1 MKIYG
6 KLIIFTFLMAAIL
19 SVSAVSVY
27 ADDGFNDVKESDW
40 YYEAVKESVE
50 AGIFTGTSK
59 NEFSPKKGMSRAM
72 FVTTLARLYEVDTS
86 SYTGT
91 SFDDVEAGSWYAPS
105 VEWAYKNGITDGIG
119 GGKFGVTNTIT
130 RQQMV
135 ALFYKSA
142 VAFGESADIPDD
154 FKYSRS
160 ADTAEIA
167 DWAIDGMKWALANGV
182 ISGTGNEGTSLILS
196 PKNTATRAQAAQLIL
211 NFINFRQADEP
222 KIASLT
228 INGNP
233 IDKYTVIYADNK
245 ESKKAAKALVDYVER
260 SAGVSLPMATDASDI
275 GEYEILIGK
284 TNREPSLIRAERDG
298 EDKCSFEIRV
308 KGNYL
313 LIAGKYEEHEG
324 SYFGVVGLAIE
335 KLGFN
340 FYREELYTVEKQ
352 DSVDIPDGYFFE
364 DGPGFESRVVY
375 WSGTADEKRSGNP
388 FKTQGFVHNLPDIT
402 GVSGVEP
409 CLTDPDIIEH
419 SINTVRSYL
428 EKKPD
433 LEMVWVSQNDS
444 PECCVCDRCMEVY
457 RREGSRGATIM
468 LLCDAIAEAIEDEYP
483 DCAILTLAYLH
494 TTHPV
499 RSKLHDNVII
509 YYCTIENC
517 ASHDYNDPTCPLNA
531 SLLNNMTGWSE
542 VCNRIWVWDYSAN
555 FTYSFAP
562 LPLLESL
569 RDNREWFYELGV
581 KGEFNNAITGITG
594 EFGPLVSYLIGEL
607 QWDPSMSEDEYNERI
622 DLFLEAYYGPGG
634 EYIRRYIDMTELLS
648 EKNHFGYHASPDSVI
663 DYEDILLYMDDF
675 EAYWD
680 AAEAYAANEEQLENV
695 QRSRISWTYMMLTAL
710 YTRDYCGDDPAAK
723 AEYVDRANLFYD
735 EVKAFKVVWAESDR
749 GVFFDP
755 SKPPREWLPA

>member
-1 MKIYG
+1 
-6 KLIIFTFLMAAIL
+6 
-19 SVSAVSVY
+19 
-27 ADDGFNDVKESDW
+27 
-40 YYEAVKESVE
+40 
-50 AGIFTGTSK
+50 GIFTGTSK

-313 LIAGKYEEHEG
+313 LIAGKYEEYEG
-324 SYFGVVGLAIE
+324 SYFGVVGLA
-335 KLGFN
+335 KDLLGFG
-340 FYREELYTVEKQ
+340 FYTDYITTIEKQ

-364 DGPGFESRVVY
+364 DGPGFENRVVY
-375 WSGTADEKRSGNP
+375 WSGVPDESRNGEP
-388 FKTQGFVHNLPDIT
+388 FKKKGREHNLPDIT

-409 CLTDPDIIEH
+409 CLTDPEIIAH
-419 SINTVRSYL
+419 SIETVRGYL
-428 EKKPD
+428 EKDPETE
-433 LEMVWVSQNDS
+433 LVWVCMNDS
-444 PECCVCDRCMEVY
+444 PEYCRCDRCMEVY
-457 RREGSRGATIM
+457 RKEGSRSATIM
-468 LLCDAIAEAIEDEYP
+468 LLCDTIAKDIKVDYP
-483 DCAILTLAYLH
+483 NCSILTAAYLH
-494 TTHPV
+494 TTQPIN
-499 RSKLHDNVII
+499 SKLDDNVVI
-509 YYCTIENC
+509 YYCAIENC

-531 SLLNNMTGWSE
+531 SLIKNLTGWNK
-542 VCNRIWVWDYSAN
+542 VCKKIWFWDYSAN
-555 FTYSFAP
+555 FTYSFAASP
-562 LPLLESL
+562 MLESF
-569 RDNREWFYELGV
+569 RDNREWYYSLGV
-581 KGEFNNAITGITG
+581 RGEFNNAIMGRNG
-594 EFGPLVSYLIGEL
+594 EFGALKAYVLGVL
-607 QWDPSMSEDEYNERI
+607 QWDPTMPDEEYQAEI
-622 DLFLEAYYGPGG
+622 DAFLEAYYGAGW
-634 EYIRRYIDMTELLS
+634 EYIRKYIDMTELLS

-675 EAYWD
+675 ESYWD
-680 AAEAYAANEEQLENV
+680 AAEAYAADADELNRV
-695 QRSRISWTYMMLTAL
+695 QKSRVSWTYTMLTAL

-723 AEYVDRANLFYD
+723 DAYVELANQFYD
-735 EVKAFKVVWAESDR
+735 NVKALGVVWAESDR

-755 SKPPREWLPA
+755 SKPPREWLPS